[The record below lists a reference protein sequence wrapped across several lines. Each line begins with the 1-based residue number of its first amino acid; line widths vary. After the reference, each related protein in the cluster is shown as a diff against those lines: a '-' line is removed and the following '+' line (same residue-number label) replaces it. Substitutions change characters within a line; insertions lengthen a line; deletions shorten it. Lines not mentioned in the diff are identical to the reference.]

1 MNLLT
6 NEIVFPNVEAADTD
20 GLLAVGG
27 DLSLERLMLAYQSGI
42 FPWYEA
48 SQPILWWSPDPRMV
62 LYIND
67 FKVSKSLQKTI
78 KNKVFTVTF
87 NQAFETVINHCAT
100 IKRAGQRGTWI
111 TKEMKQAYQH
121 LHASGH
127 ALSFEVWQEDRLVGG
142 GYGVHLPDQKMFCGE
157 SMFSLVSNASK
168 VGFVALVN
176 QCIKK
181 GYKLIDCQVYTTH
194 LERFGAKEI
203 PRTTFVK
210 YLKR

>member
-1 MNLLT
+1 MNVLT
-6 NEIVFPNVEAADTD
+6 NEIVFPNVEAADAD

-27 DLSLERLMLAYQSGI
+27 DLSVERLLLAYQSGI

-78 KNKVFTVTF
+78 KSKVFTITF

-100 IKRAGQRGTWI
+100 IKRAGQYGTWI
-111 TKEMKQAYQH
+111 TKEMKQAYLH
-121 LHASGH
+121 LHANGH

-142 GYGVHLPDQKMFCGE
+142 GYGVDLPDQKMFCGE

-176 QCIKK
+176 QCIAK
-181 GYKLIDCQVYTTH
+181 GYKLIDCQVYTAH

-203 PRTTFVK
+203 SRTTFIK
-210 YLKR
+210 HLK